1 LTLQNYML
9 SMNIKSK
16 NDINYLQFLKF
27 TEDIEGQQDNL
38 EFVADKVIEYFYP
51 NVTEGKAGYVELFA
65 AALQS
70 KEKAKFKYNIDLSF
84 KKASEWINAD
94 TRAVE
99 GMMPDLLEQILK
111 PFFWQKF
118 DIKKL
123 SLADAEHALL
133 LFTSGQVKFGSS
145 TNIFTTRPYLRM
157 MGL

>member
-1 LTLQNYML
+1 
-9 SMNIKSK
+9 MNIKSK

-27 TEDIEGQQDNL
+27 TEEITGHEENL

-51 NVTEGKAGYVELFA
+51 DVKEGKAGYVELFSL
-65 AALQS
+65 ALLS
-70 KEKAKFKYNIDLSF
+70 KEKPKFKYNIDLSF
-84 KKASEWINAD
+84 KKATEWINAD

-111 PFFWQKF
+111 PLFFWQKF
-118 DIKKL
+118 DINKL

-133 LFTSGQVKFGSS
+133 LFTSGQVKFGQT
-145 TNIFTTRPYLRM
+145 TNIFTTRPYKRM